1 MPATKLDHINI
12 RTTQPEAT
20 RDFFVEVVGLRDGE
34 RPPFN
39 FNGYWLY
46 AGEQAVI
53 HLTDARDAD
62 AHGMASGRAGAAID
76 HVSFRM
82 TGYAAL
88 RSFLEAR
95 NIPFETRVVPRN
107 GDVQI
112 FVDDPNGVT
121 VELTFLGSE
130 VNGDGQQPIA
140 ERSLA

>member
-12 RTTQPEAT
+12 RTTQPEET
-20 RDFFVEVVGLRDGE
+20 RDFFVDVVGLRDGE

-53 HLTDARDAD
+53 HLTDARDAG
-62 AHGMASGRAGAAID
+62 AHGMAEGRAGAAID

-88 RSFLEAR
+88 RSLLKER

-130 VNGDGQQPIA
+130 VSADGQQPIA

>member
-20 RDFFVEVVGLRDGE
+20 RDFFVDVVGLRNGE

-53 HLTDARDAD
+53 HLTDARDVG
-62 AHGMASGRAGAAID
+62 AHGIAEGRSGAAID

-82 TGYAAL
+82 TGYSAL
-88 RSFLEAR
+88 RSLLRER
-95 NIPFETRVVPRN
+95 NLPYETRVVPRN

-130 VNGDGQQPIA
+130 VSA
-140 ERSLA
+140 EEKAQLVSR

>member
-20 RDFFVEVVGLRDGE
+20 RDFFVDVVGLRDGE

-39 FNGYWLY
+39 FGGYWLY

-53 HLTDARDAD
+53 HLTDARDTG
-62 AHGMASGRAGAAID
+62 AHGLAEGRAGAAID

-88 RSFLEAR
+88 RSLLKER
-95 NIPFETRVVPRN
+95 KIPSETRIVPRN
-107 GDVQI
+107 GDVQVFI
-112 FVDDPNGVT
+112 DDPNGVT
-121 VELTFLGSE
+121 VELTFLGAE
-130 VNGDGQQPIA
+130 VSA
-140 ERSLA
+140 EEKSQLVSR

>member
-20 RDFFVEVVGLRDGE
+20 RDFFVDVVGLRDGE

-39 FNGYWLY
+39 FGGYWLY

-53 HLTDARDAD
+53 HLTDARDTG
-62 AHGMASGRAGAAID
+62 AHGLAEGRAGAAID

-88 RSFLEAR
+88 RSLLKER
-95 NIPFETRVVPRN
+95 KIPSETRIVPRN
-107 GDVQI
+107 GDVQVFI
-112 FVDDPNGVT
+112 DDPNGVT

-130 VNGDGQQPIA
+130 VSA
-140 ERSLA
+140 EEKSQLVSR

>member
-12 RTTQPEAT
+12 RTAEPEAT
-20 RDFFVEVVGLRDGE
+20 RDFFVDVVGLRNGE

-53 HLTDARDAD
+53 HLTDARDAA
-62 AHGMASGRAGAAID
+62 AHGIAEGRAGAAID

-82 TGYAAL
+82 TGYNAL
-88 RSFLEAR
+88 RSLLKER
-95 NIPFETRVVPRN
+95 NLPFETRVVPRN

-130 VNGDGQQPIA
+130 VSA
-140 ERSLA
+140 EEKATLVSR

>member
-12 RTTQPEAT
+12 RTAQPEAT
-20 RDFFVEVVGLRDGE
+20 RDFFVDVVGLRDGE
-34 RPPFN
+34 RPPFS

-53 HLTDARDAD
+53 HLTDARDVG
-62 AHGMASGRAGAAID
+62 AHGIAEGRAGAAID

-82 TGYAAL
+82 TGYSAL
-88 RSFLEAR
+88 RSLLKER
-95 NIPFETRVVPRN
+95 NIAYDTRIVPRN

-112 FVDDPNGVT
+112 FLDDPNGVT

-130 VNGDGQQPIA
+130 VSSEEKAQLVS
-140 ERSLA
+140 R

>member
-12 RTTQPEAT
+12 RTAVPEAT
-20 RDFFVEVVGLRDGE
+20 RDFFVDVVGLRNGE

-53 HLTDARDAD
+53 HLTDARDAA
-62 AHGMASGRAGAAID
+62 AHGIAEGRAGAAID

-82 TGYAAL
+82 TGYNAL
-88 RSFLEAR
+88 RSLLKER
-95 NIPFETRVVPRN
+95 NLPFETRVVPRN

-130 VNGDGQQPIA
+130 VSA
-140 ERSLA
+140 EEKATLVSR